1 MTTAYELAKKRYAQL
16 GVDTE
21 AALARLKTIPI
32 SIHCWQGDDVHGFD
46 SDESLSGGIQTTG
59 NYPGKARTP
68 EELMADFEKAIS
80 MIGGIKRINLHASYA
95 IFAPGERADRDA
107 LEPRHFKPWVD
118 FAKKNHLGS
127 DFNPTF
133 FSHPMVKGG
142 LTLSSPDEAVRAFWV
157 RHGIACRRIA
167 AYFAR
172 ELGTHCLCNVWI
184 PDGLKDVPA
193 DRLSPRKRLEKSLD
207 EIFAEPLLG
216 VVDAVESKVFGI
228 GLEAYTVGSSEF
240 YISYAARHPGVYN
253 LLDNGHY
260 HPTEMVSDKIPSMLC
275 FFDKVPL
282 HVTRPMRW
290 DSDHV
295 VRLEDE
301 IKVIAEE
308 IVRCDATERV
318 LIGLDYFDASIN
330 RVAAWV
336 IGTRNMQKAL
346 LNALLMPHTQ
356 LKALQDQQR
365 FTELMAL
372 QEALKVLP
380 MGAVWEEFCAREHV
394 EDDEEWLDDV
404 LAYEKEVLLKR
415 V

>member
-1 MTTAYELAKKRYAQL
+1 
-16 GVDTE
+16 
-21 AALARLKTIPI
+21 
-32 SIHCWQGDDVHGFD
+32 
-46 SDESLSGGIQTTG
+46 
-59 NYPGKARTP
+59 
-68 EELMADFEKAIS
+68 
-80 MIGGIKRINLHASYA
+80 
-95 IFAPGERADRDA
+95 
-107 LEPRHFKPWVD
+107 
-118 FAKKNHLGS
+118 
-127 DFNPTF
+127 
-133 FSHPMVKGG
+133 
-142 LTLSSPDEAVRAFWV
+142 
-157 RHGIACRRIA
+157 
-167 AYFAR
+167 
-172 ELGTHCLCNVWI
+172 
-184 PDGLKDVPA
+184 
-193 DRLSPRKRLEKSLD
+193 
-207 EIFAEPLLG
+207 
-216 VVDAVESKVFGI
+216 
-228 GLEAYTVGSSEF
+228 
-240 YISYAARHPGVYN
+240 
-253 LLDNGHY
+253 
-260 HPTEMVSDKIPSMLC
+260 MVSDKIPSMLC

-346 LNALLMPHTQ
+346 LNALLMPHAQ

-404 LAYEKEVLLKR
+404 LAYEKEVLLR
-415 V
+415 GCDEHEHDRSFHYAALHAHVRGWLAAGLA